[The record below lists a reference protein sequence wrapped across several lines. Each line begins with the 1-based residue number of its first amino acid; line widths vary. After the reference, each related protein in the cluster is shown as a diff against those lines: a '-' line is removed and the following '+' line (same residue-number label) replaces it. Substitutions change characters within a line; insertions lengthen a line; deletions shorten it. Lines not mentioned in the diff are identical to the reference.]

1 MKGIRRIRQ
10 RLCALPLALACLMGL
25 AACGGPD
32 FGSFSKELEF
42 GDKQVSDTQ
51 TTYVMKIP
59 EGRLGD
65 LIGPSQIQWVI
76 DQYGDPPA
84 HTGAV
89 AVGTKK
95 AAKDLLR
102 KSPELQCRALENTYQ
117 EESSDEGKWEYK
129 DSSCRKQ
136 RKLSWLEKTLW
147 NMYQVQSD
155 STIEWLSTSRNTLV
169 AADDTV
175 STLQANA
182 TPNYDSWFAPVN
194 RYLRIAQGV
203 LIAAAAISL
212 IVLTICFVL
221 VPVDTGLM
229 LSFVLATAMLIL
241 GMGLFTLGAEMS
253 MSKIGNY
260 MGAKLTKSRRLGLIL
275 IVSFLLG
282 VAITVAEPD
291 LQVLAANVPE
301 IDKTVLILTVSVGVG
316 IFLMLC
322 MVRILFGISLRLLL
336 IVFYVLVFLAAF
348 LSDQGILAVAF
359 DSGGVTTGPM
369 TVPFIMALGVGVASI
384 RSDENAKADS
394 FGLVGLCSI
403 GPIASVLLLGAIYK
417 TQPAQAESETA
428 AAITNTVALG
438 RDYLHAFPEYL
449 KEVTLAL
456 LPIVVFFL
464 IFQIVSLRLRR
475 LPFLRVMVGILYTY
489 AGLVLFLTGVNV
501 GFSPVGYA
509 LGAALTEGWKL
520 WLLIPLAMLM
530 GWFIINAEPAV
541 HILNRQVEDLSAGA
555 ISARAMGMSLSIA
568 VSAAGGLAML
578 RVITGVSIMYF
589 LVPGYFIALALSFFV
604 PRTFTAIAFD
614 SGGVA
619 SGPLTATFM
628 LPFAMGAC
636 EALGGNVMTDAFGL
650 VALVAMMPLITV
662 QVMGAIYVIKSR
674 RAEKEPALPDFGD
687 NEIIELW
694 EAC

>member
-1 MKGIRRIRQ
+1 
-10 RLCALPLALACLMGL
+10 
-25 AACGGPD
+25 
-32 FGSFSKELEF
+32 
-42 GDKQVSDTQ
+42 
-51 TTYVMKIP
+51 
-59 EGRLGD
+59 
-65 LIGPSQIQWVI
+65 
-76 DQYGDPPA
+76 
-84 HTGAV
+84 
-89 AVGTKK
+89 
-95 AAKDLLR
+95 
-102 KSPELQCRALENTYQ
+102 
-117 EESSDEGKWEYK
+117 
-129 DSSCRKQ
+129 
-136 RKLSWLEKTLW
+136 
-147 NMYQVQSD
+147 MYQKEVLF
-155 STIEWLSTSRNTLV
+155 EK
-169 AADDTV
+169 
-175 STLQANA
+175 
-182 TPNYDSWFAPVN
+182 
-194 RYLRIAQGV
+194 LRE
-203 LIAAAAISL
+203 AAASVLPISL
-212 IVLTICFVL
+212 IVLLICFVL

-229 LSFVLATAMLIL
+229 LSFLLATAMLIL

-260 MGAKLTKSRRLGLIL
+260 IGSKLTKSRKLWLIL
-275 IVSFLLG
+275 AVSFLLG
-282 VAITVAEPD
+282 AAITVAEPD
-291 LQVLAANVPE
+291 LQVLAANVPD

-403 GPIASVLLLGAIYK
+403 GPIASVLLLGAIYR
-417 TQPAQAESETA
+417 TQPVQTETQTV
-428 AAITNTVALG
+428 AAITDTVLLG
-438 RDYLHAFPEYL
+438 RDYLHAIPEYL
-449 KEVTLAL
+449 KEVTVAL

-464 IFQIVSLRLRR
+464 IFQFVSLRLRK

-489 AGLVLFLTGVNV
+489 VGLVLFLTGVNV
-501 GFSPVGYA
+501 GFSPLGYV
-509 LGAALTEGWKL
+509 LGAALTEGWRI

-541 HILNRQVEDLSAGA
+541 HILNKQVEDLSAGA

-578 RVITGVSIMYF
+578 RVITGIPILYF
-589 LVPGYFIALALSFFV
+589 LIPGYFIALALSFFV

-636 EALGGNVMTDAFGL
+636 QALGGNVMTDAFGL

-662 QVMGAIYVIKSR
+662 QVMGAIYVVKSR
-674 RAEKEPALPDFGD
+674 RATAEPALPAFGD

>member
-1 MKGIRRIRQ
+1 MYR
-10 RLCALPLALACLMGL
+10 
-25 AACGGPD
+25 
-32 FGSFSKELEF
+32 
-42 GDKQVSDTQ
+42 KQV
-51 TTYVMKIP
+51 
-59 EGRLGD
+59 L
-65 LIGPSQIQWVI
+65 
-76 DQYGDPPA
+76 
-84 HTGAV
+84 
-89 AVGTKK
+89 
-95 AAKDLLR
+95 
-102 KSPELQCRALENTYQ
+102 
-117 EESSDEGKWEYK
+117 
-129 DSSCRKQ
+129 
-136 RKLSWLEKTLW
+136 LEKLK
-147 NMYQVQSD
+147 
-155 STIEWLSTSRNTLV
+155 E
-169 AADDTV
+169 
-175 STLQANA
+175 
-182 TPNYDSWFAPVN
+182 
-194 RYLRIAQGV
+194 
-203 LIAAAAISL
+203 AAASVLPISL

-260 MGAKLTKSRRLGLIL
+260 MGTKLTKSRRLGLIL

-464 IFQIVSLRLRR
+464 IFQIVSLRLRK

>member
-1 MKGIRRIRQ
+1 MYR
-10 RLCALPLALACLMGL
+10 
-25 AACGGPD
+25 
-32 FGSFSKELEF
+32 
-42 GDKQVSDTQ
+42 KQV
-51 TTYVMKIP
+51 
-59 EGRLGD
+59 L
-65 LIGPSQIQWVI
+65 
-76 DQYGDPPA
+76 
-84 HTGAV
+84 
-89 AVGTKK
+89 
-95 AAKDLLR
+95 
-102 KSPELQCRALENTYQ
+102 
-117 EESSDEGKWEYK
+117 
-129 DSSCRKQ
+129 
-136 RKLSWLEKTLW
+136 LEKLK
-147 NMYQVQSD
+147 
-155 STIEWLSTSRNTLV
+155 E
-169 AADDTV
+169 
-175 STLQANA
+175 
-182 TPNYDSWFAPVN
+182 
-194 RYLRIAQGV
+194 
-203 LIAAAAISL
+203 AAASVLPISL

-403 GPIASVLLLGAIYK
+403 GPILSVLILGFVYDNSGSTASEILVSDFETTREIGTEYI
-417 TQPAQAESETA
+417 AQLPTYLAE
-428 AAITNTVALG
+428 VA
-438 RDYLHAFPEYL
+438 
-449 KEVTLAL
+449 VAL
-456 LPIVVFFL
+456 LPIFVFFL
-464 IFQIVSLRLRR
+464 LFQFFALRIKKR
-475 LPFLRVMVGILYTY
+475 PFQRILVGIALTY
-489 AGLVLFLTGVNV
+489 VGLVLFLTGVNV
-501 GFSPVGYA
+501 GFSSLGYVLGGA
-509 LGAALTEGWKL
+509 LADGWTKY
-520 WLLIPLAMLM
+520 LLIPLAMLM

-541 HILNRQVEDLSAGA
+541 HVLNKQVEELSAGA
-555 ISARAMGMSLSIA
+555 ISAKAMGLSLSIA
-568 VSAAGGLAML
+568 VSAANGLAML
-578 RVITGVSIMYF
+578 RVLTGIPILYF
-589 LVPGYFIALALSFFV
+589 MVPGYIIALVMAFFV
-604 PRTFTAIAFD
+604 PPTFTAIAFD

-628 LPFAMGAC
+628 LPFAMGASV
-636 EALGGNVMTDAFGL
+636 AVGGNVMTDAFGL
-650 VALVAMMPLITV
+650 VAMVAMMPLITV
-662 QVMGAIYVIKSR
+662 QIMGVIYVVKSR
-674 RAEKEPALPDFGD
+674 RSTAGETLMEQYADD
-687 NEIIELW
+687 DVIELW
-694 EAC
+694 EVA